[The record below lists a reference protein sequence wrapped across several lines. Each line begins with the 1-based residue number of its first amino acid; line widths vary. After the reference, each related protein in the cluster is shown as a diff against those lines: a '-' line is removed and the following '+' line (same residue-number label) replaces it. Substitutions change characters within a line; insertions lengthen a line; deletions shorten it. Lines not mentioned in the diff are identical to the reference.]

1 MPVPPGALAAPPG
14 GAVIPPAAGAAS
26 GAGVGEG
33 GADGGA
39 DSGGLP
45 APAPEP
51 LPAPPVPVLPASL
64 QPVSATKASM
74 AMVRSSRLVALANQ
88 EGKSTGRDMGA
99 VKRAALCG
107 E

>member
-1 MPVPPGALAAPPG
+1 MPVPPGALDAPPG
-14 GAVIPPAAGAAS
+14 GAVIPPAAGAS
-26 GAGVGEG
+26 GAGGGEG

-51 LPAPPVPVLPASL
+51 APAPPVPVLPASL
-64 QPVSATKASM
+64 QPVSATKANM

-88 EGKSTGRDMGA
+88 EGKSTGRDKGA
-99 VKRAALCG
+99 VKRAA
-107 E
+107 

>member
-1 MPVPPGALAAPPG
+1 MTIELR
-14 GAVIPPAAGAAS
+14 
-26 GAGVGEG
+26 

-45 APAPEP
+45 EPA
-51 LPAPPVPVLPASL
+51 PAPPVPVLLASL
-64 QPVSATKASM
+64 QPVSATKANM

-88 EGKSTGRDMGA
+88 ESKSTGRDRCALERGA
-99 VKRAALCG
+99 AY